1 VARTLTPKVTVW
13 LPSYNHARY
22 LPAAIESVLGQTLS
36 DWELV
41 VVDDGS
47 ADGSLQIAERY
58 ASAYPG
64 QISVFTHPGHKN
76 RGVEASASLAISRS
90 RGSFLTGLASDDVL
104 YPETLERQVDYLERH
119 VTVGFVYGYAEPIDD
134 EGRPIPSRRRFGIDL
149 TRDGRA
155 LERLVQANT
164 IPSMTA
170 MLRRECVEQ
179 AGQHDGSLVYSDWEF
194 FVRAAAHWRV
204 GFIDCVLAGYR
215 FHTTNVSLNVTR
227 ETNVQR
233 ALEVIAALRERA
245 SRVGGRLAE
254 PRIRATLDLQMAFLR
269 FASGDARD
277 ATGAVRAAFER
288 DPSLSADGDWLAD
301 WLWSRPLDRLLPEA
315 GPRFAP
321 WFAAAAG
328 PHLEPGVRRGFQ
340 RAAAAGIA
348 EEDAV
353 RLVSAGRPAAVH
365 LAAARALV
373 RSPRRVSDRRF
384 AAVLLDSIHGTAPE
398 RIYRR
403 AQRLVRRRY
412 VRARLN
418 SE

>member
-1 VARTLTPKVTVW
+1 MTTTKVTVW
-13 LPSYNHARY
+13 LPSYNHAPY

-58 ASAYPG
+58 ASAHPE
-64 QISVFTHPGHKN
+64 QITVLTHPRHEN

-104 YPETLERQVDYLERH
+104 YPKTLQRQVDYLERH
-119 VTVGFVYGYAEPIDD
+119 AGVGFVYGYAEPIDD
-134 EGRPIPSRRRFGIDL
+134 AGQRIASRRRLGIDL
-149 TRDGRA
+149 TREGRT
-155 LERLVQANT
+155 LERLVQTNT

-170 MLRRECVEQ
+170 MLRRECLEQ
-179 AGQHDGSLVYSDWEF
+179 AGSHDSSVVYSDWEF
-194 FVRAAAHWRV
+194 FVRAAAHWCV
-204 GFIDCVLAGYR
+204 GFIDCTLAGYR

-245 SRVGGRLAE
+245 TRVGGRLAE

-269 FASGDARD
+269 FASGDSQHAAGD
-277 ATGAVRAAFER
+277 IRAAFER
-288 DPSLSADGDWLAD
+288 DPSLSADGNWLAD
-301 WLWSRPLDRLLPEA
+301 WLWSRPLDWLLPEE
-315 GPRFAP
+315 GSLFVP
-321 WFAAAAG
+321 WFAAATE
-328 PHLEPGVRRGFQ
+328 PHLEPGVRHVFR
-340 RAAAAGIA
+340 RAASAATAG
-348 EEDAV
+348 ENAV
-353 RLVSAGRPAAVH
+353 RLVSAGRPLAVH

-373 RSPRRVSDRRF
+373 RSPRRVTDRRF
-384 AAVLLDSIHGTAPE
+384 AAVLLDSIHGTAAE
-398 RIYRR
+398 RTYRR